1 MLRADFVEYS
11 WVLLIGIIAS
21 GIKVDID
28 VAKLIQL
35 ASKHEVVI
43 VIAFS
48 DKRADLVESYNESSV
63 ESEFIG
69 EYSER

>member
-1 MLRADFVEYS
+1 LLRADFVEYS

>member
-11 WVLLIGIIAS
+11 WVLLIGIIDS